1 MPDVPPPGPA
11 EFDAYA
17 VGGYQGGMDDPLKRR
32 FGRDLDQFLLPKVR
46 WLLADGSNTAA
57 RRMLDFGCGNGQF
70 LRLLRAEGY
79 AGELTGADVSAGMLA
94 EAQVQWRGDRPPAW
108 TAFAPGEAL
117 PFADGSFDDAVA
129 CCVFHHIPP
138 AARAFAAGELRRLVK
153 PGGRLAV
160 FEHNPFHPMTQL
172 VVCRASIDR
181 DAILLSARSCRRLL
195 HAAGFGTTRTRH
207 LLVAP
212 PNLPG
217 AASLD
222 RRLARLPLGTQYV
235 VEAW

>member
-1 MPDVPPPGPA
+1 MTTPPTPGPA

-17 VGGYQGGMDDPLKRR
+17 VGGYRGGMDDPLKRR
-32 FGRDLDQFLLPKVR
+32 FGRDLDEFLRPKVR
-46 WLLADGSNTAA
+46 WLLANGPDTAA
-57 RRMLDFGCGNGQF
+57 RRLLDFGCGNGQF

-79 AGELTGADVSAGMLA
+79 AGELVGADISAGMLA
-94 EAQVQWRGDRPPAW
+94 EAQTQWRGDRPPAW
-108 TAFAPGEAL
+108 TAFAAGEVL
-117 PFADGSFDDAVA
+117 PFAGGGFDDAVA

-138 AARAFAAGELRRLVK
+138 AARVFAASELRRLVK

-160 FEHNPFHPMTQL
+160 VEHNPFHPMTQL

-181 DAILLSARSCRRLL
+181 DAVLLSAWACRRLL
-195 HAAGFGTTRTRH
+195 RAAGFGTTRTRY

-212 PNLPG
+212 PNWRG
-217 AASLD
+217 AAGLD
-222 RRLARLPLGTQYV
+222 RRLGRLPLGTQYV